1 MNKKIIVFGWILLTA
16 VAMANPFSSWSMQV
30 TETLRI
36 DGFGMQ
42 GYYITSK
49 NNYLGPNDTQGTFNF
64 NALNL
69 VIKADIDSHFRVWAK
84 LFADYGIKDAV
95 EVTWAFGEY
104 HINDRLQVR
113 IGKVKMPL
121 GIYSEIGG
129 IYPILPTTILPMI
142 YLDSANMS
150 PDELKGISLTGR
162 LNQKNLKISYD
173 LFGGRSGGDIDTAD
187 HLQVENL
194 IGSRVWYLSQ
204 DDRLKIGLSYFHGL
218 MVSPQAL
225 ANIGMSHYQASLELQ
240 NLDQFSLRAEWAL
253 HQEENSNSS
262 LSYYVETTYLINES
276 WMPLLRYDL
285 YFPVRGKETLKAD
298 YQKEVVAGLHHRISD
313 YMTWKGEIHFI
324 RGVALLDTDLPNSS
338 PEENWNLFIT
348 SLTFLF

>member
-1 MNKKIIVFGWILLTA
+1 MNRRMIAFGWILSVTLFL
-16 VAMANPFSSWSMQV
+16 VNPHLCWSMQV

-49 NNYLGPNDTQGTFNF
+49 NNYLGQNDTQGTFNF

-69 VIKADIDSHFRVWAK
+69 VIKADVDPHFKVWTK
-84 LFADYGIKDAV
+84 LLAYSDINDAV

-104 HINDRLQVR
+104 FFSDRLQVR
-113 IGKVKMPL
+113 VGKVKMPL

-129 IYPILPTTILPMI
+129 IYPILPTSILPYI

-162 LNQKNLKISYD
+162 LNQKKLKLSYD
-173 LFGGRSGGDIDTAD
+173 FFGGRSGGDIDSNG

-194 IGSRVWYLSQ
+194 VGSRIWYYSPEEA
-204 DDRLKIGLSYFHGL
+204 LKLGFSYFHGL
-218 MVSPQAL
+218 MVSPIDL
-225 ANIGMSHYQASLELQ
+225 ANVGLSHYQASLEYVYL
-240 NLDQFSLRAEWAL
+240 NLINVKAEWAL
-253 HQEENSNSS
+253 HQEENRNTS
-262 LSYYVETTYLINES
+262 LSYYVETTYLVKES
-276 WMPLLRYDL
+276 WMPVLRYDL
-285 YFPVRGKETLKAD
+285 YYPVRGQDSQMTD
-298 YQKEVVAGLHHRISD
+298 FQKEVVVGLHHQMSD
-313 YMTWKGEIHFI
+313 YITWKGEVHFI
-324 RGVALLDTDLPNSS
+324 KGVALLDPDLPNSS
-338 PEENWNLFIT
+338 PEEDWNLLIT